1 MQKKYFLVILFC
13 LIAGSVSAQGLLKG
27 TVYENGTNNKLQ
39 DVFIRDKNT
48 KQLALTD
55 KDGNFAIK
63 TEPGHLLIF
72 DSPGYVSD
80 TLYVVDMVGK
90 KIMLEAKT
98 IALREVSINST
109 RQTFDPQKEYPEV
122 YEKSKVYVMSPSS
135 WFSKEGKDARRLKHY
150 FRREAE
156 ERHIDAVFTRT
167 YVGSIVPLKDSQL
180 EDFMTMYRPTY
191 AFLMNNNGPSLA
203 LYINDCY
210 KKYQALPP
218 DKRTLPRLS
227 DTTGLKLKQ

>member
-1 MQKKYFLVILFC
+1 MQKKYFLVFLVC
-13 LIAGSVSAQGLLKG
+13 LIAGSAGAQGLLKG

-55 KDGNFAIK
+55 KDGNFQIK

-90 KIMLEAKT
+90 KIMLQGKT

-109 RQTFDPQKEYPEV
+109 RQNFDPQKEYPEV

-167 YVGSIVPLKDSQL
+167 YVGSIVPLKGQEL

-191 AFLMNNNGPSLA
+191 AFLISNNAESLA
-203 LYINDCY
+203 VYINDSY
-210 KKYQALPP
+210 KKYLALPP
-218 DKRTLPRLS
+218 EKRS
-227 DTTGLKLKQ
+227 VQKLGAAQ